1 MNFIICK
8 SYLNKIDKNITEIST
23 CKKKIN
29 LDTDL
34 MTFKK
39 INTRWIMVLNVKLK
53 TIKLKNNIGKKLE
66 AGDGILDMTKR
77 HDL

>member
-1 MNFIICK
+1 MQ
-8 SYLNKIDKNITEIST
+8 
-23 CKKKIN
+23 KKIN

-39 INTRWIMVLNVKLK
+39 INSRWIMVLNVKLK

-66 AGDGILDMTKR
+66 AADGILDMTKR